1 MVPADVHGR
10 SAGAAGGDGS
20 TNMNDQHENAA
31 SDDGTADI
39 EVVSGEI
46 VWEAGSDAESTAG
59 GGFGLGGGLDLG
71 SMLQMAQDMG
81 QRMQEAQEELAST
94 EVVGTAGG
102 GIVEVTLNGHLHL
115 VGVRIDPSAVD
126 RDDPTLLEDLILAAW
141 SDARDGVAALQA
153 QADPLGGLGDPGGLL
168 GDLGGLLGGA

>member
-1 MVPADVHGR
+1 
-10 SAGAAGGDGS
+10 
-20 TNMNDQHENAA
+20 MNDQHENAA

>member
-1 MVPADVHGR
+1 
-10 SAGAAGGDGS
+10 
-20 TNMNDQHENAA
+20 MNDQHENAA

-46 VWEAGSDAESTAG
+46 VWEAGSDAESTAD

-71 SMLQMAQDMG
+71 AMLQMAQDMG
-81 QRMQEAQEELAST
+81 QRMQETQEELAST

-102 GIVEVTLNGHLHL
+102 GIVEVTLNGYLHL

-126 RDDPTLLEDLILAAW
+126 RDDPTMLEDLILAAW